1 MSNDES
7 IPPMPELAAWM
18 LKHEINKY
26 PSLTEADVANR
37 ARKRILNRRGG
48 KGQYLTETA
57 KYWIARMQ
65 GGGGVGKNSVLPIGH
80 TTMDKQLSWREGF
93 RTEGDSV
100 IVM

>member
-57 KYWIARMQ
+57 K
-65 GGGGVGKNSVLPIGH
+65 
-80 TTMDKQLSWREGF
+80 
-93 RTEGDSV
+93 
-100 IVM
+100 